1 MSNRKEV
8 FNYPLEV
15 AMKSTFAHT
24 RRLSSAKSRLGLS
37 TLLALAA
44 TISVPAAA
52 DTAYQA
58 PSVLAVEGLTV
69 VGQDGVAPDTA
80 PVPVSMTKLSYPSRA
95 MDRGKEGWLIVE
107 LAIDETGIP
116 YDAEVVRSEGSVLF
130 NHSSL
135 KAVESFRFAPAT
147 LDGKA
152 VAVTGKRYKVVYN
165 LKDG

>member
-1 MSNRKEV
+1 
-8 FNYPLEV
+8 
-15 AMKSTFAHT
+15 MKSTFANT
-24 RRLSSAKSRLGLS
+24 RRLSSAKKRLGLA

-44 TISVPAAA
+44 TISAPAEA
-52 DTAYQA
+52 DTAYSA

-69 VGQDGVAPDTA
+69 VGQDGVTPDTA
-80 PVPVSMTKLSYPSRA
+80 PVPVTMTKLSYPSRA

-107 LAIDETGIP
+107 LAIDETGVP
-116 YDAEVVRSEGSVLF
+116 YDAEVVRYEGSVLF
-130 NHSSL
+130 NQSSL
-135 KAVESFRFAPAT
+135 KAFENFRFAPAT